1 MKNIEQTDRFSF
13 NLRSKYTDSIE
24 YFLIAGNFPFVAV
37 RAYLNA
43 HTYKSLVQ
51 LENSKRAGVYL
62 WHNSLNSKYYV
73 GSSNSLWDRL
83 RKYYSDEYLHRPE
96 TRNLPIVSALKKYGH
111 DNFSLHI
118 LEYVEK
124 DKKDLLLKKEQ
135 YYLDSLLPEYNILD
149 KAGSSLGY
157 QHTEETKLL
166 LSEMKTGKYDG
177 VNNPFYGKTHTDGF
191 KSEMKELQLSR
202 ENHPFSVSGENAINS
217 GRIHSEET
225 KLQMSLDRLGENN
238 PGYGRTTAT
247 LPAKVSVFS
256 PDGELIKEYDS
267 LRKAAAGENSSI
279 QTIKKYATSQNLFNE
294 KYRFKIEGKPD

>member
-1 MKNIEQTDRFSF
+1 LKNIEQTDRFSF

-111 DNFSLHI
+111 DNFSLYI

-124 DKKDLLLKKEQ
+124 DKKDLLLKKE
-135 YYLDSLLPEYNILD
+135 
-149 KAGSSLGY
+149 
-157 QHTEETKLL
+157 
-166 LSEMKTGKYDG
+166 
-177 VNNPFYGKTHTDGF
+177 
-191 KSEMKELQLSR
+191 
-202 ENHPFSVSGENAINS
+202 
-217 GRIHSEET
+217 
-225 KLQMSLDRLGENN
+225 
-238 PGYGRTTAT
+238 
-247 LPAKVSVFS
+247 
-256 PDGELIKEYDS
+256 
-267 LRKAAAGENSSI
+267 
-279 QTIKKYATSQNLFNE
+279 
-294 KYRFKIEGKPD
+294 

>member
-1 MKNIEQTDRFSF
+1 MSKLTDLASI
-13 NLRSKYTDSIE
+13 LDQSIYTGSTE

-51 LENSKRAGVYL
+51 QENSKRAGVYL

-96 TRNLPIVSALKKYGH
+96 TQNLPIVSALKKYGH

-166 LSEMKTGKYDG
+166 LSEMKTGMYDG
-177 VNNPFYGKTHTDGF
+177 VNNPFYGKTHTDEF
-191 KSEMKELQLSR
+191 KSEMREFQLSR

-217 GRIHSEET
+217 GKIHSEET
-225 KLQMSLDRLGENN
+225 KLQMSLDRSGENN

-247 LPAKVSVFS
+247 PPMKVSVFS
-256 PDGELIKEYDS
+256 PDGDLIKEYDS

-279 QTIKKYATSQNLFNE
+279 QTIKKYASSQDLFND
-294 KYRFKIEGKPD
+294 KYRFKIEGKSD

>member
-1 MKNIEQTDRFSF
+1 MSKLTDLASI
-13 NLRSKYTDSIE
+13 LDQSIYTGNTE
-24 YFLIAGNFPFVAV
+24 YFLIAGNFPFVSV

-51 LENSKRAGVYL
+51 LENSKRARVYL

-83 RKYYSDEYLHRPE
+83 RKYYSDEYLHKPE

-166 LSEMKTGKYDG
+166 LSEMKTGMYDG
-177 VNNPFYGKTHTDGF
+177 VNNPFYGKTHTDEF
-191 KSEMKELQLSR
+191 KSEMREFQLSR

-217 GRIHSEET
+217 GKIHSGET

-247 LPAKVSVFS
+247 PPMKVSVFS
-256 PDGELIKEYDS
+256 PDGDLIKEYDS

-279 QTIKKYATSQNLFNE
+279 QTIKKYASSQDLFND
-294 KYRFKIEGKPD
+294 KYRFKIEGKSD